1 MEQIPPTYAVV
12 QNHLLWFRSLWVRSS
27 GRVRLS
33 AARMVVGRC
42 RLGCSHLE
50 AHLGW
55 APQEAHSS
63 GCQRAEFVCS
73 WSVCSDGG
81 SVCLGPLTARWL
93 SSKRERPEQKYLG
106 VSESRDQGASCSLSS
121 PGLGS
126 HALLRLQ
133 VLLVLVR
140 PMASPKLL
148 MEFVPVFNSSLKLS
162 SIAPFSGKF
171 PLISHDASTPLHHY
185 VDGATHR
192 HRCTSTFICVFGR

>member
-1 MEQIPPTYAVV
+1 
-12 QNHLLWFRSLWVRSS
+12 
-27 GRVRLS
+27 
-33 AARMVVGRC
+33 MVAGRC

-50 AHLGW
+50 AQLGW

-81 SVCLGPLTARWL
+81 SVCLGLLTARWL

-106 VSESRDQGASCSLSS
+106 VSESRDQGGSCSLSS

-140 PMASPKLL
+140 PTASPKLL

-162 SIAPFSGKF
+162 SIAPFSGKL
-171 PLISHDASTPLHHY
+171 PLASHDASAPLLLRGWSHPQAQVHFY
-185 VDGATHR
+185 LHLCDWTITAVSPPDSNSLKAT
-192 HRCTSTFICVFGR
+192 TFAFPLTFVISVPSRVLGKC